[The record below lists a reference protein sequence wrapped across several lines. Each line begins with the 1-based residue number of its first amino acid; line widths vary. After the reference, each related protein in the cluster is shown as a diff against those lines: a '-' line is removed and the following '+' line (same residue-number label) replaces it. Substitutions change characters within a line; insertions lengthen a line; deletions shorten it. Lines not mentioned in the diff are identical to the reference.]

1 MKNYTLGLYE
11 KAMPSTL
18 TWKEKFLTAKEAGF
32 DYIEI
37 SIDESDEKL
46 SRLDWSENDI
56 KQILDA
62 SHCVGIPLGSMC
74 LSAHR
79 KYPLGSICEKTRT
92 MSLEIMKKACILCS
106 KLGIRYIQLAGY
118 DVYYEDSTTETVEF
132 FKTNLLKCT
141 QMAAKYGILL
151 GFETMETPFMDTVEK
166 SIKYVSL
173 INSPYLNIYP
183 DIGNLNNAALL
194 YNHSVI
200 EDINKGNGRFIAAHI
215 KETKPGHYR
224 EVPFSNGVVNF
235 EELITACWENG
246 IRRFV
251 VEMWYTGKQDWKSD
265 LVYASQLASNI
276 LNKM

>member
-1 MKNYTLGLYE
+1 MKSYTLGLYE
-11 KAMPSTL
+11 KAMPPTL

-46 SRLDWSENDI
+46 SRLNWSENDI
-56 KQILDA
+56 KLILDA
-62 SHCVGIPLGSMC
+62 SRCIGIPLGSMC

-79 KYPLGSICEKTRT
+79 KYPLGSICEQTRR
-92 MSLEIMKKACILCS
+92 MSLEIMKKACILCNN
-106 KLGIRYIQLAGY
+106 LGIRYIQLAGY

-132 FKTNLLKCT
+132 FKANLLKCT

-166 SIKYVSL
+166 SLKYVSL

-194 YNHSVI
+194 YNQSVV
-200 EDINKGNGRFIAAHI
+200 EDINKGSGRLIAAHI

-251 VEMWYTGKQDWKSD
+251 VEMWYTGKQDWKND
-265 LVYASQLASNI
+265 LVFASQLASNI
-276 LNKM
+276 LSKM